1 MTDASSTAGLLFLL
15 FAVPFKKCP
24 SSIAL
29 YYLFILNHGAY
40 KCSSGAFMKRQQ
52 QQQQQNVKLTMF
64 RQDPETQDALRGM
77 QRCERSFELRLKI
90 TEPR

>member
-1 MTDASSTAGLLFLL
+1 
-15 FAVPFKKCP
+15 
-24 SSIAL
+24 
-29 YYLFILNHGAY
+29 
-40 KCSSGAFMKRQQ
+40 MKRQQ
-52 QQQQQNVKLTMF
+52 QQQQQNVKLTIKFAFLDNFQMF